1 MPRFTKGQVVMLSL
15 VDQDGQPKNDFAR
28 ACPSY
33 YYAQRGVVVSWVD
46 TGTVFVYQVRM
57 DDSNVLQFSED
68 CLMPVKNDV

>member
-1 MPRFTKGQVVMLSL
+1 MPRFTRGQVVMLSL
-15 VDQDGQPKNDFAR
+15 LDPEGQPKNDLAR
-28 ACPSY
+28 GCSTY

-68 CLMPVKNDV
+68 CLMPVKSDV